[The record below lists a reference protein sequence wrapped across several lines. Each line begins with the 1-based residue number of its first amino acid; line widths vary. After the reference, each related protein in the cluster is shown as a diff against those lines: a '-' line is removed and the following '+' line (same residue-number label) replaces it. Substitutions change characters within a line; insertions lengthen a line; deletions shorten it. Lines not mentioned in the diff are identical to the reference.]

1 MKRRESEEGKN
12 SVKRIENSD
21 DGVNK
26 IGIKKKRKETQ

>member
-21 DGVNK
+21 DEVNN